1 MIEFIL
7 VSITNNDLNLPSK
20 NNPPRYSFKRSGLVE
35 KEQATAKKKG
45 IACIFN
51 PMVYLLCSCCIIC
64 QQKFR

>member
-35 KEQATAKKKG
+35 KEQATRRLTEK
-45 IACIFN
+45 
-51 PMVYLLCSCCIIC
+51 SCLNL
-64 QQKFR
+64 